1 MVQSLQLWLA
11 RKLNCQIIGTAEDGE
26 HGMQLCLD
34 TRPELAL
41 IDIQIP
47 KINGLS
53 LLGKLLHQLP
63 QTRFVA
69 ISGLLTPF
77 TVWSVG
83 QSGVHGYLV
92 KTEDLDVFAQALR
105 TVLNGGSF
113 CSPVFKEVQSAWL
126 AQPETFQMIF
136 TDREKQIL
144 LHSVAGLSDEKIE
157 LQLEIPAASLA
168 VHRRVIRKK
177 LDVSTD
183 HEVLAYAMR
192 WGLDSHSIAMRKALI
207 SP

>member
-1 MVQSLQLWLA
+1 
-11 RKLNCQIIGTAEDGE
+11 
-26 HGMQLCLD
+26 MQLCMD
-34 TRPELAL
+34 SRPDLAL

-47 KINGLS
+47 KINGLT
-53 LLGKLLHQLP
+53 LLGKLLQQLP
-63 QTRFVA
+63 QTRVVA

-92 KTEDLDVFAQALR
+92 KTEDLEVFAQALR
-105 TVLNGGSF
+105 TVLKGGSF

-136 TDREKQIL
+136 TDREKQIV
-144 LHSVAGLSDEKIE
+144 LHSVGGVDDERICT
-157 LQLEIPAASLA
+157 QLEISPTSLDA
-168 VHRRVIRKK
+168 HRRIIRKK

-183 HEVLAYAMR
+183 SQVLEYALR
-192 WGLDSHSIAMRKALI
+192 WGLDSYSISRRKPAGVELV
-207 SP
+207 